1 MAVQARHRAQAAV
14 RVLTLAATLWL
25 AACAGGPPAPDW
37 QSSAHAALQSF
48 EAAYLRGD
56 DRTARIEFARTRAE
70 VSRTG
75 RPDLVARVELAR
87 CALQVASLDFD
98 ACPGYQALAADAGA
112 AEHAYATYLS
122 GQWQALD
129 PALLAPPHR
138 QAVAGGGA
146 ALAAIEDPL
155 ARLVAAGALLRAG
168 RIAPEGIGAAVDA
181 ASANGWRRPLLAW
194 LEVQARRAEA
204 AGDREA
210 QAAIRR
216 RIRIIV
222 NQ

>member
-1 MAVQARHRAQAAV
+1 MALQARYRAQAA
-14 RVLTLAATLWL
+14 LSALLL

-37 QSSAHAALQSF
+37 QAGAHSALANF

-56 DRTARIEFARTRAE
+56 ARVAQSEFARARAE
-70 VSRTG
+70 VARTG
-75 RPDLVARVELAR
+75 RPGLAARVELAR
-87 CALQVASLDFD
+87 CALEVASLEFGD
-98 ACPGYQALAADAGA
+98 CPGYRALAADADA
-112 AEHAYATYLS
+112 PERAYAAYLS

-129 PALLAPPHR
+129 AAQLAPPHR
-138 QAVAGGGA
+138 RAVTGGSA
-146 ALAAIEDPL
+146 ALATIEDPL

-168 RIAPEGIGAAVDA
+168 RIEPPGIAAALDA

-194 LEVQARRAEA
+194 LALEDKRAGA

-216 RIRIIV
+216 RMNLLV
-222 NQ
+222 NP

>member
-1 MAVQARHRAQAAV
+1 
-14 RVLTLAATLWL
+14 LLL
-25 AACAGGPPAPDW
+25 AACASGPLAPEW
-37 QSSAHAALQSF
+37 QSNAHGALANF

-56 DRTARIEFARTRAE
+56 ARVARIEFARARFARARAE

-75 RPDLVARVELAR
+75 RPDLVARVELVR

-98 ACPGYQALAADAGA
+98 PCPGYQALAADADA
-112 AEHAYATYLS
+112 AERAYAVYLS

-129 PALLAPPHR
+129 PALLAPSHR
-138 QAVAGGGA
+138 RAVAGGSA

-204 AGDREA
+204 AGDRDA
-210 QAAIRR
+210 QALIRR
-216 RIRIIV
+216 RIDTVV
-222 NQ
+222 NPRGTP

>member
-1 MAVQARHRAQAAV
+1 MAIQARHRAQAAV
-14 RVLTLAATLWL
+14 RPLALAATLGL
-25 AACAGGPPAPDW
+25 AACAGGPLPPDW
-37 QSSAHAALQSF
+37 QSNAHAALQSF

-56 DRTARIEFARTRAE
+56 DRVAKIDFARARAE

-75 RPDLVARVELAR
+75 RPALVARVELVR
-87 CALQVASLDFD
+87 CALQVASLDFGP
-98 ACPGYQALAADAGA
+98 CPGYQALAADADA
-112 AEHAYATYLS
+112 AERAYAGYLS

-138 QAVAGGGA
+138 RAVAGGSA
-146 ALAAIEDPL
+146 ALDGIEDPL

-168 RIAPEGIGAAVDA
+168 RIAPEGIAAALEA

-194 LEVQARRAEA
+194 LELQARRAEA
-204 AGDREA
+204 AGDRDA
-210 QAAIRR
+210 QAALRR

-222 NQ
+222 DQ